1 MNKLVLITGGSRGI
15 GRESALYLAEKGC
28 DVIITYHSNRDAAD
42 DVVSRIKE
50 IGRSATVLALDVSQ
64 TDTFSHFADVVETQL
79 KSEFSRK
86 ELDVIIHNAGM
97 GIYKSFEDTT
107 ESDFDILMNT
117 HLKAPFFLSQL
128 LLPMIAPQGQIIHIS
143 SGLARFSL
151 PGYTAYATMKGG
163 VWRY

>member
-50 IGRSATVLALDVSQ
+50 IGRSATALALDVSQ

-107 ESDFDILMNT
+107 ESDFDILMKKNDDMLHET
-117 HLKAPFFLSQL
+117 PFLLQFLRFVHHPNDKTGYFQQL
-128 LLPMIAPQGQIIHIS
+128 MYHRDQN
-143 SGLARFSL
+143 
-151 PGYTAYATMKGG
+151 
-163 VWRY
+163 